1 MLNSITDFIKNKE
14 FNIEETRY
22 YKKVTPYFFTH
33 DEISYHIDSLVSL
46 TILLEDEKKEFIF
59 YKDKQVETIG
69 EELEVDLD
77 DFIDFD
83 TIDPAYTKSLA
94 EIEKIKAA
102 LFKNS

>member
-1 MLNSITDFIKNKE
+1 MINSIKNFIADKDYD
-14 FNIEETRY
+14 IEETSY

-46 TILLEDEKKEFIF
+46 TVLFEDERKEFVF
-59 YKDKQVETIG
+59 YKENQVETIG

-83 TIDPAYTKSLA
+83 TIEPSYTKSL
-94 EIEKIKAA
+94 EELEKIKTA
-102 LFKNS
+102 LSDFS

>member
-1 MLNSITDFIKNKE
+1 MINSITDFIKNKDY
-14 FNIEETRY
+14 NIEETRY

-46 TILLEDEKKEFIF
+46 TIVLEDERKEFVF
-59 YKDKQVETIG
+59 YRDKQVETIG

-83 TIDPAYTKSLA
+83 TIEPAYAKSLD
-94 EIEKIKAA
+94 EIEKIKIA
-102 LFKNS
+102 LSKNS